1 MKLPGFLYK
10 GPIGIATR
18 SVENY
23 IRHDMMTYASSLAYT
38 LLFALFPFLI
48 FLMAL
53 VSFLNVPEF
62 FDWLLEQAER
72 ALPDAV
78 YDTFAMI
85 LDQVRQP
92 QGGLL
97 SIGVIIAIWTASSGF
112 RAIIKAMNVAY
123 GVKETRPM
131 WATFPLSIAYT
142 IALGVLMVVS
152 GALALLSP
160 DRFEWLAAHIDISDT
175 VVTVWGWLRFP
186 VLVLILIL
194 VAAIVYHVTP
204 NIKQPFRFLSPG
216 AIFAVLVWIVGSQVF
231 SIYIE
236 NFGNYSATYG
246 SLAGA
251 IIFLSYIFLSCSVLL
266 LGGEINAEVAR
277 ARKAKQETTSPPGL
291 SSGPESPVT

>member
-277 ARKAKQETTSPPGL
+277 ARKAKQETTSPPGP
-291 SSGPESPVT
+291 SSSPESPVT